1 MFVPATSKAIHRQ
14 AFIGDIAQT
23 WFSIC
28 SPPAW
33 RTRWFIYCISN
44 RISMVKVI
52 HIAYLSFRLF
62 TDFASAEIVYSFC
75 ILWQCKKSN
84 FQKGQFSISLL
95 RRSLCTRNNILRIYG
110 PQIALCTFWIL
121 QRTPDTCHNHHT
133 RWAVLLDPAQSR
145 LPNQPPWGAFPKF
158 WYHHG
163 WMQNMLMKNMTELLC
178 LNVCNIIWKQKIKI
192 LRSFAN
198 LRDLLNKFVRTWTS
212 LWEDHG
218 LLTVVES
225 CLQRRVSVD
234 AYTIEY

>member
-95 RRSLCTRNNILRIYG
+95 RRRLCTRNNTYWESSAHRSHY
-110 PQIALCTFWIL
+110 AL
-121 QRTPDTCHNHHT
+121 
-133 RWAVLLDPAQSR
+133 
-145 LPNQPPWGAFPKF
+145 F
-158 WYHHG
+158 WYCSAH
-163 WMQNMLMKNMTELLC
+163 LL
-178 LNVCNIIWKQKIKI
+178 LVTTIHLLVVKLCNFLQ
-192 LRSFAN
+192 LEATFVAN
-198 LRDLLNKFVRTWTS
+198 LRN
-212 LWEDHG
+212 
-218 LLTVVES
+218 
-225 CLQRRVSVD
+225 
-234 AYTIEY
+234 

>member
-1 MFVPATSKAIHRQ
+1 MITRKFATYVCPRHFKDHSSPGIHRWHSK
-14 AFIGDIAQT
+14 T

-95 RRSLCTRNNILRIYG
+95 RRRLCTRHNTYG
-110 PQIALCTFWIL
+110 PQIGFCTFSDIAQDPL
-121 QRTPDTCHNHHT
+121 ARLSPIY
-133 RWAVLLDPAQSR
+133 LLP
-145 LPNQPPWGAFPKF
+145 FPF
-158 WYHHG
+158 
-163 WMQNMLMKNMTELLC
+163 
-178 LNVCNIIWKQKIKI
+178 
-192 LRSFAN
+192 
-198 LRDLLNKFVRTWTS
+198 
-212 LWEDHG
+212 
-218 LLTVVES
+218 
-225 CLQRRVSVD
+225 
-234 AYTIEY
+234 